1 MSSVLFDA
9 PGVKAIRRNRI
20 LGVVTIVVIAAV
32 LAFIIYKFAESG
44 QFSAKKWQLFTF
56 PLVQQNI
63 LKGLGSTLSAFA
75 VAAVG
80 SLILGMVLAVGRLS
94 DRRWISRPVGWFTE
108 LFRAIPLLILMA
120 LMFYG
125 LGSIGVQGI
134 SPFTAVVVGLILY
147 NGSVLAEIFRA
158 GIQAV
163 PKGQSEA
170 AYALGLRKTRVMTMI
185 LLPQAVRTMLPVIIA
200 QLVVAL
206 KDTALGFII
215 TYQELLYQIN
225 YLGSQTSYQTPI
237 IPAALVGGAIY
248 VGCCLILAGLAKYL
262 EGRMRRSPKV
272 SNKNLPVV
280 PGAGNLDGGNV
291 GTGGN
296 T

>member
-9 PGVKAIRRNRI
+9 PGPKALRRNRW
-20 LGVVTIVVIAAV
+20 LGVVTLVVV
-32 LAFIIYKFAESG
+32 LAILGFIIYKFAESG

-63 LKGLGSTLSAFA
+63 LKGLGATLSAFG

-80 SLILGMVLAVGRLS
+80 SLILGMILAVGRLS
-94 DRRWISRPVGWFTE
+94 DRRWISVPVGWFTE

-147 NGSVLAEIFRA
+147 NGSVLAEVFRA
-158 GIQAV
+158 GILAV

-225 YLGSQTSYQTPI
+225 YLGSQISYQTPI
-237 IPAALVGGAIY
+237 IPAAIVGGAIY

-262 EGRMRRSPKV
+262 EARMRRSKKI
-272 SNKNLPVV
+272 SNKNTPVI
-280 PGAGNLDGGNV
+280 PGAGNLNMGNA
-291 GTGGN
+291 GAGGN

>member
-20 LGVVTIVVIAAV
+20 IGLLTIVLVLGL
-32 LAFIIYKFAESG
+32 LAFVVYKFAETG
-44 QFSAKKWQLFTF
+44 QFSAKKWQLFSF
-56 PLVQQNI
+56 PLVQQTL
-63 LKGLGSTLSAFA
+63 LKGLGATLSAFG

-80 SLILGMVLAVGRLS
+80 SLVLGMVLAVGRLS
-94 DRRWISRPVGWFTE
+94 DRKWISTPVGWFTE
-108 LFRAIPLLILMA
+108 LFRAVPLLILMA

-125 LGSIGVQGI
+125 LPSIGFQGMT
-134 SPFTAVVVGLILY
+134 PFIAVVVGLILY
-147 NGSVLAEIFRA
+147 NGSVLAEVIRA
-158 GIQAV
+158 GILAV

-200 QLVVAL
+200 QLVVVL

-225 YLGSQTSYQTPI
+225 FYGGQTAYDTPF
-237 IPAALVGGAIY
+237 IPAAIIGGTLY
-248 VGCCLILAGLAKYL
+248 VGCCLILAGLAKFAESRL
-262 EGRMRRSPKV
+262 RRSPKA
-272 SNKNLPVV
+272 SNKNTPAV
-280 PGAGNLDGGNV
+280 PGAGNLDASSAGG
-291 GTGGN
+291 GSRI
-296 T
+296 

>member
-1 MSSVLFDA
+1 
-9 PGVKAIRRNRI
+9 
-20 LGVVTIVVIAAV
+20 
-32 LAFIIYKFAESG
+32 
-44 QFSAKKWQLFTF
+44 
-56 PLVQQNI
+56 
-63 LKGLGSTLSAFA
+63 
-75 VAAVG
+75 
-80 SLILGMVLAVGRLS
+80 
-94 DRRWISRPVGWFTE
+94 
-108 LFRAIPLLILMA
+108 
-120 LMFYG
+120 MFYG
-125 LGSIGVQGI
+125 LGSMGVQGI

-147 NGSVLAEIFRA
+147 NGSVLAEVFRA
-158 GIQAV
+158 GILAV

-225 YLGSQTSYQTPI
+225 YLGSQISYQTSI
-237 IPAALVGGAIY
+237 IPAAIVGGAIY
-248 VGCCLILAGLAKYL
+248 VGCCLILAGIAKYL
-262 EGRMRRSPKV
+262 ESRMRRSKKV
-272 SNKNLPVV
+272 SNKNTPVV
-280 PGAGNLDGGNV
+280 PGAGNLDMGNL